1 MPDFRCRLATPTG
14 EIFERDFSAA
24 DATALRRELEN
35 SDYLVLSIQR
45 RSAALAAAQ
54 DLMRRKQRVNMNDF
68 IFFNQE
74 FAALIRAGLPIV
86 ESLGMLIE
94 RRQEGPFRTALEDV
108 RRRLKGG
115 ESLSEAFA
123 AQEVTPSLYAST
135 LASGERSGEI
145 ASVLQRYV
153 HYAKTIAGVRRKI
166 VAAVT
171 YPAIL
176 VVLAIV
182 IVAIVLIYVMPNFQ
196 DFFEQL
202 GAELP
207 AVTRFVIGMSDFM
220 VNRYLLIIGAL
231 AAIVAGWM
239 VWRRTPGGQRAL
251 ERMLYR
257 VPFVG
262 PLARSFV
269 ITRLARTL
277 STLVAGGMPLVECLG
292 MVARGMDR
300 PMYRESLRN
309 VTDKVREG
317 AALWSALDEAK
328 LYPDNMIEMV
338 KVGESS
344 GTVAEML
351 EHVADFIDEKI
362 DHDLQRLVSLVEPIM
377 LIVMAVLVGGML
389 LAIYYP
395 MLVAYA
401 NSQV

>member
-24 DATALRRELEN
+24 DATSLRRELEN

-54 DLMRRKQRVNMNDF
+54 DLMRRRQRVNMNDF
-68 IFFNQE
+68 MFFNQE
-74 FAALIRAGLPIV
+74 FSALIRAGLPIV

-153 HYAKTIAGVRRKI
+153 HYAKTVASVRRKI

-202 GAELP
+202 GSELP

-220 VNRYLLIIGAL
+220 VNRYLLILGVL
-231 AAIVAGWM
+231 AGVIVGWM

-251 ERMLYR
+251 EKVLYR
-257 VPFVG
+257 IPLVG

-269 ITRLARTL
+269 VTRLARTL

-292 MVARGMDR
+292 MVSRGMDR
-300 PMYRESLRN
+300 PMYRESLRK

-362 DHDLQRLVSLVEPIM
+362 DYDLQRLVSLVEPIM
-377 LIVMAVLVGGML
+377 LIVMALLVGGML

-401 NSQV
+401 NSQL